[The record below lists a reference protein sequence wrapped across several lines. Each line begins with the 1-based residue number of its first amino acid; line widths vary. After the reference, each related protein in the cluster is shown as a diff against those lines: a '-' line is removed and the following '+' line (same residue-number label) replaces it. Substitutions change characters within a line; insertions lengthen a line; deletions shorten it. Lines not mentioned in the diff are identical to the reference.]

1 MTLPHPVEVILGPP
15 GIWRFVRMI
24 VLAFALTAIGRL
36 IPVRTGARGIR
47 SPGFRRRRNAY
58 AVWAAGAL
66 AVVMVAAGSVYAVR
80 TLQGHPSSEILR
92 QAAVSGPQPLS
103 AGRPLVGVFEPGAT
117 ASYAGITEFS
127 RATGAEPGIAL
138 YYSGWNDP
146 FQARF
151 AASARAR
158 HTIPFIQMLPYGV
171 PLAAIAA
178 GRSDGYLRSFAA
190 AVRAFGAPVVIG
202 FGPEMNGNWYGW
214 GAGRSTP
221 ASFVAAWRHVVAT
234 FRAAGAANV
243 TWLWTINAVNAA
255 HSPLRQWWPGGS
267 YVTWVGI
274 DGYYYNPADTF
285 RSVFGVTISQLRA
298 FTAKPVLIAETAAG
312 PSAAQPAQI
321 AGLFRGVQRNHLVGL
336 IWFDQA
342 QHDGHFHQDWRLED
356 NPAAMKAFRG
366 ALATL
371 TSAG

>member
-1 MTLPHPVEVILGPP
+1 MTLPHPIEVILGPP
-15 GIWRFVRMI
+15 GVFRFVRVV
-24 VLAFALTAIGRL
+24 VLAFTLSAVGRL
-36 IPVRTGARGIR
+36 LPVDAIVRRALRG
-47 SPGFRRRRNAY
+47 GRRRRQSY
-58 AVWAAGAL
+58 ALWGAGAL
-66 AVVMVAAGSVYAVR
+66 AVVLAAGGSVYAVR
-80 TLQGHPSSEILR
+80 ASHQQQPPN
-92 QAAVSGPQPLS
+92 AARS
-103 AGRPLVGVFEPGAT
+103 LVGVFEPGAT
-117 ASYAGITEFS
+117 SSYAGITEFS
-127 RATGAEPGIAL
+127 RATGAEPAIAL

-151 AASARAR
+151 AALARAH
-158 HTIPFIQMLPYGV
+158 HTTPFAQMLPYGV
-171 PLAAIAA
+171 PLTSITS
-178 GRSDGYLRSFAA
+178 GRSDAYLRSFAA
-190 AVRAFGAPVVIG
+190 AVRAFGAPVIIG

-356 NPAAMKAFRG
+356 NPAAMKAFRA